1 MTKKSNLKLIFLGTF
16 YNILNLLA
24 KNHLKIYID
33 LIVEIKIECI
43 KISKNFN
50 KKIK

>member
-16 YNILNLLA
+16 YNILNLHA
-24 KNHLKIYID
+24 KSHLKIYID